1 MPLLNMPNEILHEI
15 GRHLPQRDLL
25 SLLKTSS
32 FCARLFAPILH
43 RFAFRDRA
51 GLPAILWAA
60 QRGYTP
66 LLHILLRRGID
77 VDTAL
82 KSPAPKPKRRT
93 PVLVAGHEDG
103 ETALHLAA
111 FAGHQE
117 AVRVLL
123 SQGANAAPQSTRL
136 RETPLHKAL
145 KASARNVAVV
155 KLLADA
161 SGGAGINAQQI
172 DGTSALHLAA
182 VRGDRALVQLL
193 LDSGATV
200 DTRDMVGS
208 TPLHWAV
215 SYRHTAVV
223 KLLLREGADINARDR
238 AGTTPLMRSAAPN
251 PGRGGWA
258 ILRLLL
264 DNGAATN
271 LKNNAGHTALDLA
284 GGSKNAGKR
293 APDSNTT
300 LSVKVKLLKEFERKR
315 VNSLRGVVRA
325 V

>member
-1 MPLLNMPNEILHEI
+1 M
-15 GRHLPQRDLL
+15 
-25 SLLKTSS
+25 
-32 FCARLFAPILH
+32 
-43 RFAFRDRA
+43 
-51 GLPAILWAA
+51 
-60 QRGYTP
+60 
-66 LLHILLRRGID
+66 
-77 VDTAL
+77 
-82 KSPAPKPKRRT
+82 
-93 PVLVAGHEDG
+93 GHEDG

-123 SQGANAAPQSTRL
+123 SKGANAAPQSTRL

-145 KASARNVAVV
+145 KASSRNVAVV
-155 KLLADA
+155 KLLANA
-161 SGGAGINAQQI
+161 SSSGVGINAQQI

-193 LDSGATV
+193 LDLGATV
-200 DTRDMVGS
+200 DIRDMVNS

-215 SYRHTAVV
+215 SYRHMAVV
-223 KLLLREGADINARDR
+223 KLLLREGANIDVRDK
-238 AGTTPLMRSAAPN
+238 AGTTPLMRCAAPN

-271 LKNNAGHTALDLA
+271 LKNNAGHTALDLTR
-284 GGSKNAGKR
+284 GIKNTGKR
-293 APDSNTT
+293 TPGRAPLSREPPSREPPGKKPPGKNTT
-300 LSVKVKLLKEFERKR
+300 LSVKIKLLKEFEKKR
-315 VNSLRGVVRA
+315 LDSLRGVVRA